1 MTLYRR
7 QTPQQGYG
15 GYSRRRNSIG
25 GGLLIAIVM
34 AGFALCKYYGTS
46 QVNPITNETQHINM
60 TVEQEIA
67 IGLQS
72 APSMAQQH
80 GGLHPDQRAQALVKE
95 VGNRLVTNSIASQS
109 PYRYDFHL
117 LRDQRVVNAFALPGG
132 QIFITAALFNRL
144 ENEDQ
149 LAGVLGHEIG
159 HVVARHS
166 AERMAKQELYQ
177 GLTGAAV
184 MATYDPSN
192 PGSQRSAEVA
202 QYISN
207 LITMKFGRDQELQ
220 SDDLGVR
227 LMIETGYNAEE
238 LVGVMRILKE
248 ASGGQ
253 SRPEFSSTHPD
264 PENRIEKIRAA
275 IEKYQG
281 SIQ

>member
-1 MTLYRR
+1 MTYYRR

-15 GYSRRRNSIG
+15 GYPRRRNTIG

-34 AGFALCKYYGTS
+34 AGFALCKYYGSS

-80 GGLHPDQRAQALVKE
+80 GGLHPDQKAQALVKE
-95 VGNRLVTNSIASQS
+95 VGNRLVANSIARQS

-207 LITMKFGRDQELQ
+207 LISMKFGRDQELQ

-227 LMIETGYNAEE
+227 LMIETGYNPEE

-281 SIQ
+281 TVQ